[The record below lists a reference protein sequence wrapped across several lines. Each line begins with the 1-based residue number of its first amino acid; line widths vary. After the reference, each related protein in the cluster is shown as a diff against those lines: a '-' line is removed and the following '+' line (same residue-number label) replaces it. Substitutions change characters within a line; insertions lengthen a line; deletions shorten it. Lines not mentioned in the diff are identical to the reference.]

1 MEAFIRYTL
10 MSIGV
15 LILVFI
21 FWISVRRKK
30 QQHEFLDN
38 NDAQPFDQVFFDDES
53 DDLQDTPIEDE
64 IEEVDALEDEP
75 EEWAEDVEIEA
86 ADALEDEPEEWVDDV
101 EPEFVDDIETA
112 PQEAL
117 SKGPDDFVQIPIVAK
132 PGKTFGG
139 YDLLQTLT
147 ANHFHFGDMNIFHY
161 HRDMNPSATKLFSL
175 ASMQQPG
182 DFDLDKIGLFK
193 TKGLVLF
200 MNRAEHPEHADHIY
214 ELMEEVAY
222 QLAEDLDG
230 EVKR

>member
-15 LILVFI
+15 LILVYI

-30 QQHEFLDN
+30 QQYEFLDG
-38 NDAQPFDQVFFDDES
+38 NDAQPFDQVFFDEVSDE
-53 DDLQDTPIEDE
+53 LQDTPIEDE
-64 IEEVDALEDEP
+64 MEEIDVLEDKP
-75 EEWAEDVEIEA
+75 EEWAEDVEIEEA
-86 ADALEDEPEEWVDDV
+86 IDEDE
-101 EPEFVDDIETA
+101 EPEPADEIESA
-112 PQEAL
+112 PAEPL
-117 SKGPDDFVQIPIVAK
+117 SKGPDEFVQISIVAK
-132 PGKTFGG
+132 PEKTFGG
-139 YDLLQTLT
+139 YNLLQTLT

-182 DFDLDKIGLFK
+182 DFDLDRIGLFK